1 MISNVLEGFDG
12 VDKLKT
18 MSKQVEHLILF
29 NAFKLLSPIQLSQQY
44 GLSFTNFLF
53 QTTTTCFETVCID
66 GLGI

>member
-1 MISNVLEGFDG
+1 MISNALEGFDG
-12 VDKLKT
+12 VDKLKA

>member
-1 MISNVLEGFDG
+1 VISTVLEGFDG
-12 VDKLKT
+12 VNKLKS

-29 NAFKLLSPIQLSQQY
+29 NAIKLLSPIQLLQHY

-53 QTTTTCFETVCID
+53 QTITYFEIVCID